1 MTASLLERVDLPR
14 VLSGRR
20 EACSRWRIRLSRV
33 RVGLA
38 LAFLLAMGAE
48 RSPADQS
55 ASAFVNSPSAA
66 AGVSRADE
74 PLPSDWIWSAVT
86 ASPGRAGLEVV
97 DLDRD
102 GRQEV
107 VAAASGYIAGQV
119 GYWFVLSWTGSGYE
133 QSWSSPG
140 LEGGI
145 EELAVAQVD
154 DDAALEVV
162 VLFGDRIV
170 IWDGAVLAVQGEVAI
185 SVGRGKN
192 LAIGDLDADGSTEVV
207 VTTAYALYVFDLT
220 TGVEEGFAAGKGGVD
235 VVLGQ
240 IDSDPEL
247 EIGVANRNETGW
259 ILDGATLQ
267 VEWSRAEGLGEWI
280 RFGNLDGDPQD
291 ELVAAGRSWQGL
303 IAFDLQT
310 GTELFRVR
318 PPWSIA
324 SLAIADVDSDLD
336 SEVLY
341 GDEQA
346 TALHVLAGSSGLE
359 EWSVPSPAR
368 GIHAIAVGNADG
380 GDGPEIVLANGS
392 GPALLVVCDGA
403 SHLVEWSSEEL
414 RGPFHGLAVADL
426 EGDGEREFVAASFAY
441 GKTTTIHGMV
451 RAFDPRQ
458 RREVPFSGLALSDG
472 VWDLWRVATGRLD
485 ADPQDEICQGLE
497 GYERSGIACFDGL
510 TGELQWQTWLQENS
524 TVVSLAIT
532 DVDGDQLPEVLA
544 GVARENTSSQMPS
557 VYSFAG
563 GSGWLEWRSPPLAGM
578 ELSLL
583 EIGEVD
589 GDPSVELVVADF
601 RSRVWVVDG
610 ATGLVEY
617 GPFPMAVTALAVA
630 RHPGSAR
637 GSLLVGLTDGTVR
650 SLDPVSGIIS
660 PLISGLGGPVAALS
674 VADLSD
680 QLLLDTVAAAAGRV
694 QVFDGG
700 TGERRWQSG
709 FLGASTGDRDSL
721 LIADLDRDG
730 REDVIVDIGIG
741 FSAFFSGPPAGLPY
755 EDGFEAASLRRWSSW
770 SLPQP

>member
-1 MTASLLERVDLPR
+1 M
-14 VLSGRR
+14 
-20 EACSRWRIRLSRV
+20 
-33 RVGLA
+33 
-38 LAFLLAMGAE
+38 
-48 RSPADQS
+48 
-55 ASAFVNSPSAA
+55 
-66 AGVSRADE
+66 
-74 PLPSDWIWSAVT
+74 
-86 ASPGRAGLEVV
+86 
-97 DLDRD
+97 
-102 GRQEV
+102 
-107 VAAASGYIAGQV
+107 AAASGYIGRTV
-119 GYWFVLSWTGSGYE
+119 GYWFVLSWTGSRFE
-133 QSWSSPG
+133 QSWSSPD
-140 LEGGI
+140 LERGM
-145 EELAVAQVD
+145 EKLVVAQVD

-162 VLFGDRIV
+162 ALSGNQII
-170 IWDGAVLAVQGEVAI
+170 IWDGASLDIQGELTIAV
-185 SVGRGKN
+185 SRGES
-192 LAIGDLDADGSTEVV
+192 LAIGDLDADGSAEVV

-220 TGVEEGFAAGKGGVD
+220 TGVEEGFAAGKGGLD
-235 VVLGQ
+235 VALGQ

-247 EIGVANRNETGW
+247 EIGVANRSETGW

-291 ELVAAGRSWQGL
+291 ELVVAGRSRQEL

-310 GTELFRVR
+310 DTELFRVR

-324 SLAIADVDSDLD
+324 SVAIADVDSDLD

-346 TALHVLAGSSGLE
+346 GTLHVLAGSSGLE
-359 EWSVPSPAR
+359 EWSVASPES

-380 GDGPEIVLANGS
+380 EGGPEIVLANGS
-392 GPALLVVCDGA
+392 EPALLVVCDGA
-403 SHLVEWSSEEL
+403 SHLVEWRSEEL
-414 RGPFHGLAVADL
+414 RGPFHGLAVGDL
-426 EGDGEREFVAASFAY
+426 EGDGEREFIAASFAY
-441 GKTTTIHGMV
+441 GTTAASHGLV
-451 RAFDPRQ
+451 RGFDVRQ
-458 RREVPFSGLALSDG
+458 RREVPYLGLDLSGG
-472 VWDLWRVATGRLD
+472 NWDLWRVATGRLD

-497 GYERSGIACFDGL
+497 GYGRSGIACFDGL

-532 DVDGDQLPEVLA
+532 DVDSDHFPEVLA
-544 GVARENTSSQMPS
+544 GVGRENTSSQMPS
-557 VYSFAG
+557 VYCFAG
-563 GSGWLEWRSPPLAGM
+563 STGWLEWRSPPLAGK

-583 EIGEVD
+583 EVGEVD

-601 RSRVWVVDG
+601 RVGVWVVDG

-630 RHPGSAR
+630 RQPGSAR
-637 GSLLVGLTDGTVR
+637 GSLLVGLTDGNVGR
-650 SLDPVSGIIS
+650 LDPLNGIIS
-660 PLISGLGGPVAALS
+660 PMISGLGGPVAALS

-694 QVFDGG
+694 QVFDGV

-741 FSAFFSGPPAGLPY
+741 FSAFLSGPPAGLPY
-755 EDGFEAASLRRWSSW
+755 GDGFEAASPRRWSNW
-770 SLPQP
+770 LPAQP